1 MTIITEPLSLKED
14 DKRLIK
20 NNKIKQSLKNT
31 RDRRKNQEAKTYE
44 CKIVKNK
51 LTPSQLE
58 TLDKMFLE
66 AKWYYNSI
74 INHLENDNINTFNDK
89 VKTVKVR
96 LGKDSDDY
104 EDRQLK
110 VLPASMKQK
119 LITRVKDNLSSLKA
133 KKDKW
138 VF

>member
-1 MTIITEPLSLKED
+1 MTIITEPLSLEKD
-14 DKRLIK
+14 DKRIIK

-31 RDRRKNQEAKTYE
+31 RERRKNQEAKTYE

-51 LTPSQLE
+51 LTPSQLD
-58 TLDKMFLE
+58 TLEQIFLE

-74 INHLENDNINTFNDK
+74 INHLENEPVNTFNNK

-96 LGKDSDDY
+96 MGSESDNY

-133 KKDKW
+133 KKR
-138 VF
+138 